1 MTYFLSP
8 GPRSSYES
16 PATWPEKSE
25 NSTAPRRSS
34 VSPEMAWM
42 VVGMLWIDS
51 SPRLSAV
58 TTTSDRVS
66 AAGWSADGASA
77 AAASPGSA
85 PRDTKVLRQR
95 VTGHFLLVIVIDAGI
110 VPGADHAH
118 DVDTVRG
125 CCLQ

>member
-8 GPRSSYES
+8 GPRSSYDS

-34 VSPEMAWM
+34 VSPEIAWM

-58 TTTSDRVS
+58 TTTSARVVAPGLS
-66 AAGWSADGASA
+66 AGAVSA
-77 AAASPGSA
+77 AAARPGNA
-85 PRDTKVLRQR
+85 AMDIRLVRQSMTAR
-95 VTGHFLLVIVIDAGI
+95 ESLPAAHTRHESGHFLSVIVVDAGI
-110 VPGADHAH
+110 V
-118 DVDTVRG
+118 
-125 CCLQ
+125 